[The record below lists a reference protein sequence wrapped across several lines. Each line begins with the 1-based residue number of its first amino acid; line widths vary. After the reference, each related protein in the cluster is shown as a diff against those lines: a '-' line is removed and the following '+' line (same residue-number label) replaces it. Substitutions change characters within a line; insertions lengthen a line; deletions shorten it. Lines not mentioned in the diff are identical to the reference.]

1 MRTLKIKNL
10 TLFILC
16 LFAINTTFAQFGK
29 ANKVDLP
36 DSYEFEYIYKLK
48 MTNKKDDVRLD
59 YFLKKDANYFGFDAS
74 AMTKDKDN
82 KMFMVMDNDLE
93 VSGMFM
99 EMMGKKIV
107 QKSKLKVSDFVDED
121 DAGAQMEFKQ
131 IESKTILGY
140 DCEGY
145 VGEDEKSK
153 VTIYITDDVPVS
165 LSNIWG
171 ANPKTMPKNMNQSWM
186 KKYAENGLMMHMEYE
201 DKKKSKNNM
210 TMECVG
216 LEETDFVLNAS
227 EYGSMMGGLL
237 GN

>member
-1 MRTLKIKNL
+1 MKNL
-10 TLFILC
+10 RLKTTIALVLCCFLFQT
-16 LFAINTTFAQFGK
+16 ASAQFGK
-29 ANKVDLP
+29 SSKVELP
-36 DSYEFEYIYKLK
+36 DSYDFEYIYKLK

-74 AMTKDKDN
+74 AMTKDADN
-82 KMFMVMDNDLE
+82 KMFMVLDNELE

-99 EMMGKKIV
+99 EMMGKKVV
-107 QKSKLKVSDFVDED
+107 QKSKLKISDFMDED
-121 DAGAQMEFKQ
+121 DNAQMEFKQ
-131 IESKTILGY
+131 IESKTIMGY

-153 VTIYITDDVPVS
+153 VTVYITDDVPVS
-165 LSNIWG
+165 LANIWG
-171 ANPKTMPKNMNQSWM
+171 ANPKSMPKNMNQTWM
-186 KKYAENGLMMHMEYE
+186 KKYAENGLMMRMEYE

-227 EYGSMMGGLL
+227 EYGSMMGAFMG